1 MTNLNPSLS
10 NSIDQLLANHNT
22 NHFLY
27 HEIFQHYKN
36 QTNPSDFATKNFLLF
51 CLNKYSEMEMQ
62 QNYLLQNNQILQDY
76 SMNGFLHFEI
86 EFARQRLRILN
97 EIAERMELTQ
107 TGFDRRYSSDMS
119 GSINSGRSFNNSNKQ
134 SNSMGSNGSY
144 HSSGQNQN
152 LASNQNFGQ
161 SIIQNKSDS
170 LNSHQ
175 YKYENNFFQSQNT
188 KNNFE
193 LRPQIASHN
202 PTLTRNL
209 FLENQQKV
217 NNNIQNDNNNFRSP
231 NSNNSTHRKDR
242 EQSIFTSDS
251 SSHNS
256 NSINSDDGSDFP
268 SHSLD
273 IAATH
278 EDFDLQFSIQ
288 NSQNNKIHQKV
299 HYSTIDNFNFSNKT
313 NANNIPHDFSKR
325 RVRSLESQ
333 KNLQANKEVQFQIY
347 RQNFLENH
355 RFVEIENLLEYKRKT
370 STLRPRKAIPFKG
383 RGFVLSFFLHV
394 LIKFLLV
401 GISNIFCCV
410 KKILTG

>member
-1 MTNLNPSLS
+1 
-10 NSIDQLLANHNT
+10 
-22 NHFLY
+22 
-27 HEIFQHYKN
+27 
-36 QTNPSDFATKNFLLF
+36 
-51 CLNKYSEMEMQ
+51 MEMQ

-76 SMNGFLHFEI
+76 SMNGFLYFEI

-97 EIAERMELTQ
+97 EIADRMESQ
-107 TGFDRRYSSDMS
+107 TGLDRRYSSDMS
-119 GSINSGRSFNNSNKQ
+119 GSINSGRSFNNSTKQ
-134 SNSMGSNGSY
+134 SNSMGSNVSY
-144 HSSGQNQN
+144 HSSQNQN
-152 LASNQNFGQ
+152 LTSNFGQ
-161 SIIQNKSDS
+161 SSTNKSDS
-170 LNSHQ
+170 LNSQQ
-175 YKYENNFFQSQNT
+175 YKYENNFFQNQNK

-209 FLENQQKV
+209 FLENEQQA
-217 NNNIQNDNNNFRSP
+217 NNNNTQNNNFRSP

-256 NSINSDDGSDFP
+256 INSDDGSDFP

-288 NSQNNKIHQKV
+288 KSPHQKV

-313 NANNIPHDFSKR
+313 SNNVPYDFSKR
-325 RVRSLESQ
+325 KVRSLESQ
-333 KNLQANKEVQFQIY
+333 KNLQADKEVQFQIY
-347 RQNFLENH
+347 RQNYLENH
-355 RFVEIENLLEYKRKT
+355 RFAEIENLLEYKRKT

-383 RGFVLSFFLHV
+383 RGFVYLFCMCLSNFY
-394 LIKFLLV
+394 
-401 GISNIFCCV
+401 
-410 KKILTG
+410 